1 MARGEGFAVAAVL
14 AWLGLPAPTVAQPP
28 GQPAATPPR
37 WQIDAV
43 VGLAGLAPEDLNARV
58 DCDTAWLEYL
68 RPANVAQ
75 EHEGTL
81 DGIDG
86 AIPVSMRVVRRL
98 GRHWSVGAGFSY
110 LSSRVESSASAS
122 YRYTVIDPKAQEYR
136 RTFDQS
142 LEVGPLAMEVREYL
156 PHAVAGWDMALGS
169 RMRVGALVT
178 AGLAVMDVELRRS
191 SIARGGFYA
200 TDRRTDLVMTGH
212 GNGVAADVMLTARF
226 ALAGRVALLA
236 EGGFAWHE
244 VNNVTG
250 ALDSTTRIQDGEATD
265 VEREVVSR
273 VEGRWV
279 NQPVSVQGASGTWN
293 GSVPSIGTQGA
304 PFGLSLSGWQVR
316 AGVSFGL

>member
-1 MARGEGFAVAAVL
+1 MARRVAFAVAAVL
-14 AWLGLPAPTVAQPP
+14 GWLGLPAPAPAQSPARPP
-28 GQPAATPPR
+28 L

-43 VGLAGLAPEDLNARV
+43 VGVANLAPADLNDRAEY
-58 DCDTAWLEYL
+58 DTAWLEYL
-68 RPANVAQ
+68 RPADVTQ
-75 EHEGTL
+75 QHEGTI
-81 DGIDG
+81 DGVDG

-98 GRHWSVGAGFSY
+98 GRHGWAGAGFAY
-110 LSSRVESSASAS
+110 LSSRAESSASAS
-122 YRYTVIDPKAQEYR
+122 YRYTVIDPRAQEYR

-142 LEVGPLAMEVREYL
+142 LEVDPLAMEVREYL

-169 RMRVGALVT
+169 RLRVGALVT

-250 ALDSTTRIQDGEATD
+250 TLDSTTRIQDGEATD